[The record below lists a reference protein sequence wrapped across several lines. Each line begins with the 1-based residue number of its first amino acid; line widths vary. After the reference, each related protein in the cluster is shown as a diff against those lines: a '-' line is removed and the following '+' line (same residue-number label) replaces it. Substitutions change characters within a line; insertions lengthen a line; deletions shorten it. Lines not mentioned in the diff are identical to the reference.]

1 MATESTVVVEN
12 IGPARKR
19 LKITI
24 PAAMVDER
32 LTEAY
37 ANARTEVN
45 IPGFRRG
52 SAPIGLI
59 EKRFGASIMEDLRRR
74 LLTDAYSKA
83 LQDHKLQP
91 VADPEVDEAAADV
104 EIKRGKAIEVSMDIE
119 VIPEITLPKLED
131 VEVSRPVAEVD
142 EKYLADEIR
151 RLGYRFGTPAR
162 IDGPFETLDRMVGKA
177 TVRVKGAKQ
186 DPYFE
191 SAECLVVVPDVEDE
205 GKGQVLGLMFDDLSK
220 HVTGKKIGDSI
231 VLKTTGPE
239 VHEREDLRGAEI
251 TVEFTPTQAERITP
265 AEPAA
270 VAESLGLGAVENL
283 REQVKLSLESRR
295 DQEQRAAMREQAAE
309 WLLEKVT
316 FDLPEKM
323 SGAQVARNIEMQ
335 RIQLQQ
341 QGLEE
346 AQIEH
351 RLAEIR
357 GASEEDTRKR
367 LRAFFILARLAQDLG
382 IDVSDAELN
391 ASIVQ
396 MARSRGTRPDQIRTE
411 LQQNGRLNEMAL
423 AIREA
428 KTLDRVLAKA
438 KVTDVPAEEWNKIV
452 ADKQKAAAAR
462 VTPKKKG

>member
-151 RLGYRFGTPAR
+151 RLGYRFGTPTR

-191 SAECLVVVPDVEDE
+191 AAECLVVVPDVEDE
-205 GKGQVLGLMFDDLSK
+205 GKGQVLGLMFDDLSE
-220 HVTGKKIGDSI
+220 HVTGKKVGDSI

-452 ADKQKAAAAR
+452 AEKQKAAAAR
-462 VTPKKKG
+462 VAPKKKG

>member
-37 ANARTEVN
+37 ASARNEAS

-59 EKRFGASIMEDLRRR
+59 EKRFGPSILEDLRRR

-91 VADPEVDEAAADV
+91 VSDPEVDESAADV
-104 EIKRGKAIEVSMDIE
+104 AIQRGKAIEVSMDIE
-119 VIPEITLPKLED
+119 VIPEIALPKLED

-191 SAECLVVVPDVEDE
+191 AAECLVVVPDVEDE
-205 GKGQVLGLMFDDLSK
+205 GKGQVLGLMFEDLSK
-220 HVTGKKIGDSI
+220 HVTGKKVGDSI
-231 VLKTTGPE
+231 ILKTTGPE

-251 TVEFTPTQAERITP
+251 TVEFTPAQAERITP

-438 KVTDVPAEEWNKIV
+438 KVTDVPAEEWNKVV
-452 ADKQKAAAAR
+452 AEKQKAAAAR
-462 VTPKKKG
+462 VAPKKKG

>member
-1 MATESTVVVEN
+1 M
-12 IGPARKR
+12 
-19 LKITI
+19 
-24 PAAMVDER
+24 
-32 LTEAY
+32 
-37 ANARTEVN
+37 
-45 IPGFRRG
+45 
-52 SAPIGLI
+52 
-59 EKRFGASIMEDLRRR
+59 
-74 LLTDAYSKA
+74 
-83 LQDHKLQP
+83 
-91 VADPEVDEAAADV
+91 
-104 EIKRGKAIEVSMDIE
+104 
-119 VIPEITLPKLED
+119 
-131 VEVSRPVAEVD
+131 AEVD

-151 RLGYRFGTPAR
+151 RLGYRFGTPTR

-191 SAECLVVVPDVEDE
+191 AAECLVVVPDVEDE

-220 HVTGKKIGDSI
+220 HVTGKKVGDSI

-452 ADKQKAAAAR
+452 AEKQKAATAR